1 MTKAVFLE
9 DESGLDVPGGVT
21 RNFLK
26 FLSLGFPFSAVSLFL
41 SIRMPGPAPAEG
53 TPAVS
58 HQPSRLFWET
68 TVGHFLLEVPS
79 CTLYTILFLYPF
91 LFRILLG
98 FHPWFPFQTVSL
110 LKFERFLL
118 GSDPSSIGTQSRGM
132 GREGEGGGWSH
143 LHWYQPGSPGKV
155 STRY

>member
-132 GREGEGGGWSH
+132 GREGDGGRGGGPTCIGISQGV
-143 LHWYQPGSPGKV
+143 LGK
-155 STRY
+155 